1 MHVTTVPS
9 YCRDT
14 IAARDRSVAERDT
27 NNAGLQRQ
35 IEALTD
41 RLKVLYTVLYWLTSR
56 YASLISRPHPT
67 FCRLLQA
74 MENWVGPGNEATASM
89 D

>member
-1 MHVTTVPS
+1 MKSSLCVSIERIAMENCIEHVTTVPT

-41 RLKVLYTVLYWLTSR
+41 RLKVLYTTMTNYPVCSTSM
-56 YASLISRPHPT
+56 H
-67 FCRLLQA
+67 
-74 MENWVGPGNEATASM
+74 
-89 D
+89 

>member
-41 RLKVLYTVLYWLTSR
+41 RLKVLYTVLYWLTSW
-56 YASLISRPHPT
+56 YASLISKPDPT